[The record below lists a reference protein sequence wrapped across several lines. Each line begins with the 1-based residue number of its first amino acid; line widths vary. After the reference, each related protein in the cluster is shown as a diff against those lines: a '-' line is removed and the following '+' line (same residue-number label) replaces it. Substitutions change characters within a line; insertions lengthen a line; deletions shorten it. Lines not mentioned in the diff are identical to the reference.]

1 MHHLKTKKSGDYMF
15 VDEVIIKVKA
25 GNGGDGCTAFRREKY
40 IPDGGPFGGN
50 GGRGANIIFKTDL
63 GLRTLLDLR
72 YNKLIKAPKGANG
85 SGKNKNGRGA
95 DDVIIKVPVGTTVK
109 DMDTGLI
116 IADLTK
122 ENDEVVVAYGG
133 RGGRGNT
140 AFATAANPAPN
151 FSEHGEPGEEKTL
164 KVELRLL
171 ADVGFVGMPSVGKS
185 TTLSKISASKPKI
198 AAYHFTTLNPN
209 LGVVKTVDGRT
220 FVAADLPGL
229 IKGASLG
236 EGLGDKFLKHIER
249 TRVIAHIIDMSGSE
263 GRDPLED
270 YEIINKELKDFNE
283 KIMNKPQIII
293 ANKMDLEG
301 AEENLKRFK
310 EKYNLPVYEVSAITN
325 TGLDK
330 ALVAIADELDKI
342 SETPLFEEEAFES
355 HVLYKFKKEQPF
367 TITRDNDIY
376 VVKGKEVEK
385 LFKMTKFTDE
395 GAVRFA
401 RKLRAMGID
410 EKLLEMGAKYGD
422 KVQIMDLIFEFKE

>member
-1 MHHLKTKKSGDYMF
+1 MF
-15 VDEVIIKVKA
+15 VDEVILKVKA

-50 GGRGANIIFKTDL
+50 GGRGANIIFETDL

-72 YNKLIKAPKGANG
+72 YQKLIKAPKGANG
-85 SGKNKNGRGA
+85 EGKNKNGKGA
-95 DDVIIKVPVGTTVK
+95 SDVIIKVPLGTTVK

-122 ENDEVVVAYGG
+122 KDDKVIVAKGG

-140 AFATAANPAPN
+140 AFATPSNPAPN
-151 FSEHGEPGEEKTL
+151 FSEHGEPGEERTL

-185 TTLSKISASKPKI
+185 TLLSKISASKPKI
-198 AAYHFTTLNPN
+198 AAYHFTTLTPN
-209 LGVVKTVDGRT
+209 LGVVKTIDNRV

-236 EGLGDKFLKHIER
+236 EGLGDKFLKHIQR
-249 TRVIAHIIDMSGSE
+249 TRVIAHILDMSGIE

-270 YEIINKELKDFNE
+270 YEIINNELKDFDSNL
-283 KIMNKPQIII
+283 ILKPQVVI
-293 ANKMDLEG
+293 ANKMDLEN
-301 AEENLKRFK
+301 ASLNLKRFK
-310 EKYNLPVYEVSAITN
+310 EKYNIPVYEISAIKN
-325 TGLDK
+325 EGIDNV
-330 ALVAIADELDKI
+330 LVKIADELDKI
-342 SETPLFEEEAFES
+342 KEEPLFNEENFES
-355 HVLYKFKKEQPF
+355 HVLYKFKKEKPF
-367 TITRDNDIY
+367 TITKDNDIY
-376 VVKGKEVEK
+376 VIKGKEVEK
-385 LFKMTKFTDE
+385 LFRMTKFTDE
-395 GAVRFA
+395 GAIRFA

-410 EKLLEMGAKYGD
+410 EKLLELGAKYGD

>member
-1 MHHLKTKKSGDYMF
+1 MF

-50 GGRGANIIFKTDL
+50 GGRGANIIFETDL

-72 YNKLIKAPKGANG
+72 YQKLIRAPKGANG
-85 SGKNKNGRGA
+85 EGKNKNGKGA
-95 DDVIIKVPVGTTVK
+95 SDVIIKVPLGTTVK

-122 ENDEVVVAYGG
+122 KGDSVIVAKGG

-140 AFATAANPAPN
+140 AFATATNPAPN

-185 TTLSKISASKPKI
+185 TILSKISASKPKI

-209 LGVVKTVDGRT
+209 LGVVKTIDGRT

-236 EGLGDKFLKHIER
+236 EGLGDKFLKHIQR
-249 TRVIAHIIDMSGSE
+249 TRVIAHIIDMSGLE

-270 YEIINKELKDFNE
+270 YETINKELKDFDE
-283 KIMNKPQIII
+283 KLILKPQVVI

-301 AEENLKRFK
+301 AKENLERFK
-310 EKYNLPVYEVSAITN
+310 KKYNVPVYEVSAITN
-325 TGLDK
+325 KGLDK
-330 ALVAIADELDKI
+330 VLVKIADELDKI
-342 SETPLFEEEAFES
+342 KEEPLFSDEAFES

-367 TITRDNDIY
+367 TVTRDNDIY
-376 VVKGKEVEK
+376 VVKGKEIEK
-385 LFKMTKFTDE
+385 LFHMTKFTDE

-410 EKLLEMGAKYGD
+410 DKLLEMGAKYGD
-422 KVQIMDLIFEFKE
+422 KVQIEDLIFEFKE